1 MMFKLKPKFAE
12 LGLEFFSRVQPTALT
27 KSPKLLHVNSA
38 LMQKIGLGHISNH
51 ELVDLLSGQALISDY
66 PALAAVY
73 MGHQFGHAVHR
84 LGDGRALLIAEHEYA
99 GETWEL
105 QLKGA
110 GKTPYSRMGD
120 GRAVLR
126 SSIREYLASHAMQ
139 HLLVPTTQALA
150 LLGSQDEV
158 YREQVETAAVVLRVA
173 PSFIRFGN
181 FEYFAKHGKIS
192 ELEQLVK
199 FVCQNYFQDI
209 ELSNPNYVL
218 VFLDRVVQLS
228 AEMIAHWQSLGFVHG
243 VMNTDNMSI
252 LGLTL
257 DYGPFAFMDSYNPN
271 QIFNHSDSEGRYTYA
286 NQPNI
291 GWWNLYRLAEALA
304 ALNVASD
311 QLESVL
317 AKYAE
322 YYNQKYIQLMGAKLG
337 LSSFAAADMSF
348 LDELLQIMQAEKIDW
363 TYFWRRLSYGE
374 VGQQQLSLDYPSL
387 ALELWFGKLNLRN
400 RSTELTPAM
409 RQQQMLA
416 TNPALIL
423 RNHLLQF
430 AIERAQQG
438 NYQEIERLFN
448 ALSQP
453 FVELAEFNAYYQV
466 APKSSAQIVL
476 SCSS

>member
-1 MMFKLKPKFAE
+1 
-12 LGLEFFSRVQPTALT
+12 
-27 KSPKLLHVNSA
+27 
-38 LMQKIGLGHISNH
+38 
-51 ELVDLLSGQALISDY
+51 
-66 PALAAVY
+66 
-73 MGHQFGHAVHR
+73 
-84 LGDGRALLIAEHEYA
+84 
-99 GETWEL
+99 
-105 QLKGA
+105 
-110 GKTPYSRMGD
+110 
-120 GRAVLR
+120 VLR

-139 HLLVPTTQALA
+139 YLLVPTTQALA

-181 FEYFAKHGKIS
+181 FEYFAKHGKIG

-209 ELSNPNYVL
+209 ELSDANYAL

-257 DYGPFAFMDSYNPN
+257 DYGPFAFMDRYNPS
-271 QIFNHSDSEGRYTYA
+271 QIFNHSDSEGRYIYA

-317 AKYAE
+317 TKYAE

-348 LDELLQIMQAEKIDW
+348 LDELLQVMQAEKIDW

-374 VGQQQLSLDYPSL
+374 VGQQQLNLDYPSL
-387 ALELWFGKLNLRN
+387 ALELWFAKLNARYQ
-400 RSTELTPAM
+400 STELTPAM

-416 TNPALIL
+416 TNPAFIL

-430 AIERAQQG
+430 AIERAEQG

>member
-1 MMFKLKPKFAE
+1 MFSLNPRFAE
-12 LGLEFFSRVQPTALT
+12 LGLEFFSQVKPTPLT
-27 KSPKLLHVNSA
+27 QRPKLVHLNSELLA
-38 LMQKIGLGHISNH
+38 TLGLDHLSEQN
-51 ELVDLLSGQALISDY
+51 LCDLLSSQSIVSDY

-73 MGHQFGHAVHR
+73 MGHQFGHAVPR

-181 FEYFAKHGKIS
+181 FEYFAKHGKIG

-209 ELSNPNYVL
+209 ELSDANYAL

-257 DYGPFAFMDSYNPN
+257 DYGPFAFMDHYNPS
-271 QIFNHSDSEGRYTYA
+271 QIFNHSDSEGRYIYA

-311 QLESVL
+311 QLEPVL

-348 LDELLQIMQAEKIDW
+348 LDELLQIMQAETIDW

-387 ALELWFGKLNLRN
+387 ALELWFGKLNARYQI
-400 RSTELTPAM
+400 TELTPEI
-409 RQQQMLA
+409 RQERMLA
-416 TNPALIL
+416 TNPALVL
-423 RNHLLQF
+423 RSHLLQF

-448 ALSQP
+448 ALTQP
-453 FVELAEFNAYYQV
+453 FVELAKFNVYYQI

>member
-1 MMFKLKPKFAE
+1 MFNLNPRFAE
-12 LGLEFFSRVQPTALT
+12 LGLEFFSQVKPTPLT
-27 KSPKLLHVNSA
+27 QRPKLVHLNSE
-38 LMQKIGLGHISNH
+38 LLTTLGLDHISEQN
-51 ELVDLLSGQALISDY
+51 LCDLLSSQSIVLDY

-73 MGHQFGHAVHR
+73 TGHQFGHAVPR
-84 LGDGRALLIAEHEYA
+84 LGDGRALLIAEHEYE
-99 GETWEL
+99 GNIWEL

-110 GKTPYSRMGD
+110 GKTPYSRGGD

-126 SSIREYLASHAMQ
+126 STIREYLASHA
-139 HLLVPTTQALA
+139 LGKLGVPTTQALA
-150 LLGSQDEV
+150 MLSADDEV
-158 YREQVETAAVVLRVA
+158 YREQVESAGVVLRVA
-173 PSFIRFGN
+173 PSFVRFGN
-181 FEYFAKHGKIS
+181 FEYFAKRGKIS

-199 FVCQNYFQDI
+199 FVCHNYFHDI
-209 ELSNPNYVL
+209 ELSNPNYGL
-218 VFLDRVVQLS
+218 NFLERVVQLS
-228 AEMIAHWQSLGFVHG
+228 AEMIAHWQSIGFVHG

-257 DYGPFAFMDSYNPN
+257 DYGPFAFMDRYNPS
-271 QIFNHSDSEGRYTYA
+271 QILNHSDSEGRYIYA

-291 GWWNLYRLAEALA
+291 CWWNLYRLAEALA
-304 ALNVASD
+304 TLNFASD

-337 LSSFAAADMSF
+337 LSQFAAADMSF

-363 TYFWRRLSYGE
+363 TYFWRKLSYGE
-374 VGQQQLSLDYPSL
+374 MGQQQLSLAYPSL
-387 ALELWFGKLNLRN
+387 ALELWFGKLNVRYQA
-400 RSTELTPAM
+400 TELTPAR
-409 RQQQMLA
+409 RQEQMLA
-416 TNPALIL
+416 TNPALVL
-423 RNHLLQF
+423 RSHLLQF

-438 NYQEIERLFN
+438 DYQEIERLFK
-448 ALSQP
+448 ALSNP

>member
-1 MMFKLKPKFAE
+1 
-12 LGLEFFSRVQPTALT
+12 
-27 KSPKLLHVNSA
+27 
-38 LMQKIGLGHISNH
+38 
-51 ELVDLLSGQALISDY
+51 
-66 PALAAVY
+66 
-73 MGHQFGHAVHR
+73 
-84 LGDGRALLIAEHEYA
+84 
-99 GETWEL
+99 
-105 QLKGA
+105 
-110 GKTPYSRMGD
+110 
-120 GRAVLR
+120 
-126 SSIREYLASHAMQ
+126 
-139 HLLVPTTQALA
+139 
-150 LLGSQDEV
+150 
-158 YREQVETAAVVLRVA
+158 
-173 PSFIRFGN
+173 
-181 FEYFAKHGKIS
+181 
-192 ELEQLVK
+192 
-199 FVCQNYFQDI
+199 
-209 ELSNPNYVL
+209 
-218 VFLDRVVQLS
+218 
-228 AEMIAHWQSLGFVHG
+228 
-243 VMNTDNMSI
+243 
-252 LGLTL
+252 
-257 DYGPFAFMDSYNPN
+257 MDSYNPN
-271 QIFNHSDSEGRYTYA
+271 QIFNYSDSEGRYIYA

-311 QLESVL
+311 QLESIL

-423 RNHLLQF
+423 RSHLLQF